1 MRAEIIYMTHVDG
14 SVLLSSNP
22 GESECSCSR
31 AREEIK
37 ISLKVLGAT
46 RPYDKFPY
54 KDWNGV

>member
-1 MRAEIIYMTHVDG
+1 MTHVDG

-37 ISLKVLGAT
+37 IFLKVLGAT